1 MYEIGYKRKHRKS
14 NYIKHYEDN
23 KDLPLDCYVIDCSHC
38 NQREVIDLHID
49 IVEKIIKEKNQN
61 QIHNFKINNK
71 MSEKFFKSGYNRN
84 ILQEIQEE

>member
-1 MYEIGYKRKHRKS
+1 MYEIGYKRRHRR
-14 NYIKHYEDN
+14 NTYIKHYEN
-23 KDLPLDCYVIDCSHC
+23 TKDLPLDCYVIDCSHC
-38 NQREVIDLHID
+38 NQREVIDLHIG

>member
-1 MYEIGYKRKHRKS
+1 MYEIGHKRKHRK
-14 NYIKHYEDN
+14 NNIKYYENN

-38 NQREVIDLHID
+38 NQREVIDLHIG
-49 IVEKIIKEKNQN
+49 IVEKIIKEKNKYN
-61 QIHNFKINNK
+61 IHDYKINNK

>member
-1 MYEIGYKRKHRKS
+1 MYEMGYKRKHRKS
-14 NYIKHYEDN
+14 NYIKHYENN
-23 KDLPLDCYVIDCSHC
+23 KGLPLDCYVIDCSHC
-38 NQREVIDLHID
+38 NQREVIDLHIG